1 MNIGNR
7 ICCRGWFLGIA
18 LGVFAATTAARAQ
31 EIKNLTVTASVGQPP
46 SANPVPVPAPVPA
59 PAPAPVQPAAQA
71 VPPSACE
78 QAGQVAE
85 QTNGLPPGLL
95 LAIGRAES
103 GRWDAAA
110 QRFIPWPW
118 SADIDGTPL
127 WYDSVAAAVGDI
139 QTRNADGRHSI
150 DVGCFQI
157 NLGWHPDAFATL
169 QQAFDPVANANY
181 AAAFLRGL
189 NARLGSWPA
198 AIAAYH
204 SANPQLGN
212 PYKDRVMAFW
222 SATPTF
228 LPPAAPL
235 QNQAD
240 QFGIHVWTPYNVGQ
254 IPVSSQTVLP
264 GSSNILPR
272 IVMPGR

>member
-1 MNIGNR
+1 MITGKQ
-7 ICCRGWFLGIA
+7 ICCRGLLLGTA
-18 LGVFAATTAARAQ
+18 LGLIAATTAAQAQ
-31 EIKNLTVTASVGQPP
+31 EIKNFTVTTSVG
-46 SANPVPVPAPVPA
+46 PAPAASPA
-59 PAPAPVQPAAQA
+59 PAPASAPLPAVAA
-71 VPPSACE
+71 VPPSTCE
-78 QAGQVAE
+78 QAGQAAE
-85 QTNGLPPGLL
+85 QSNGLPPGLL
-95 LAIGRAES
+95 VAVGRAES

-110 QRFIPWPW
+110 QRFSPWPW
-118 SADIDGTPL
+118 SADIDGTPR
-127 WYDSVAAAVGDI
+127 WYDSMAAAVSDI
-139 QTRNADGRHSI
+139 QAQNADGHHSI

-198 AIAAYH
+198 AIVAYH

-222 SATPTF
+222 SETPTV
-228 LPPAAPL
+228 LPAATPL

-240 QFGIHVWTPYNVGQ
+240 QFGIHIWTPGNAGQ
-254 IPVSSQTVLP
+254 TAVSSQTVATGPATSLP
-264 GSSNILPR
+264 Q